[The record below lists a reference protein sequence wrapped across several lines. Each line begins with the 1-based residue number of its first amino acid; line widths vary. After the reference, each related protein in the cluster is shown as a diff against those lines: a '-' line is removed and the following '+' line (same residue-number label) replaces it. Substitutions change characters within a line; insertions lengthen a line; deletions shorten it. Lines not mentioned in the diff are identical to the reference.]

1 MSGTGGYAAAAA
13 SNISLL
19 PGLLPNVKNCGY
31 NGVMLLSGRQN
42 SSRSH
47 ASRST
52 FLEINC
58 AGHCE
63 SILRS
68 MRELQS
74 NKEMC
79 DVSIVVGSQEFLA
92 HKLVLAASSEYFRT
106 KFTSTRPDKPKGVA
120 SKTMEKIVL
129 DFDFILP
136 ELFAPILDNMYTGVI
151 RIQEQSL
158 PSTIRLASEI
168 GMSNLKQKL
177 VQHLCNT
184 VNMANANEVRTL
196 GTELDC
202 VELVEAAKAVMTNDS
217 TSNLEG
223 SNSPI
228 SESSESVVNKQLNKS
243 PWTKEE
249 DKIVIELVN
258 KYGLKSWSALASH
271 LPGRTGKQIRE
282 RWHNQLDPNV
292 RKDRWT
298 PEEDALLIE
307 AHKQLNNRWAEI
319 AKLLPGRTDNA
330 IKNHWNSTLKR
341 QVMASSYQTTA
352 SLSIESEQFKIKRRK
367 TEQSARAL
375 AQALL
380 EEENCSNVCKDS
392 PAGKSGADAHMEVE
406 SSKRPRRSSR
416 GSEKENADFSSS
428 SSAGRRGGA
437 GKEED
442 GSSFLIPGKP
452 ENSKSPGGNKSSF
465 MLRKP
470 QTLSIKL
477 EDEGGSPGSSI
488 VNSKG
493 PDECLWTGGMVA
505 GADELFPTS
514 GALSGGSPCLPLTS
528 PALGLGVAD
537 YFEGNSSC
545 HGADILRGDELSA
558 AEVAS
563 MMSPNGTGEK
573 CL

>member
-1 MSGTGGYAAAAA
+1 MSADGGYAAAAA
-13 SNISLL
+13 AASSISLL
-19 PGLLPNVKNCGY
+19 PGLLPNVKNNSYGIP
-31 NGVMLLSGRQN
+31 MLSGRQS
-42 SSRSH
+42 SSRGH
-47 ASRST
+47 TFRSN

-58 AGHCE
+58 AGHGE
-63 SILRS
+63 SVLRS
-68 MRELQS
+68 MRDFQN

-79 DVSIVVGSQEFLA
+79 DVSVVVGSQEFLA

-106 KFTSTRPDKPKGVA
+106 KFLSSRPDKCRGTS
-120 SKTMEKIVL
+120 SKALEKIVL

-136 ELFAPILDNMYTGVI
+136 ELFSPILDTMYTGVI

-158 PSTIRLASEI
+158 LSTIRLASEM
-168 GMSNLKQKL
+168 GMGSLKQRL
-177 VQHLCNT
+177 VQHVCNT
-184 VNMANANEVRTL
+184 VNAANANEVKTL
-196 GTELDC
+196 GAELDC
-202 VELVEAAKAVMTNDS
+202 AELVDAAKAVMANDS
-217 TSNLEG
+217 TSNIEG

-228 SESSESVVNKQLNKS
+228 SESSESIMNKLNKS

-249 DKIVIELVN
+249 DRIVIDLVN
-258 KYGLKSWSALASH
+258 KYGLKSWSALAAH

-341 QVMASSYQTTA
+341 QVMASSYHTTA
-352 SLSIESEQFKIKRRK
+352 SLSIESEQFKMKRKK

-375 AQALL
+375 AQALQL
-380 EEENCSNVCKDS
+380 EENSTSMCTES
-392 PAGKSGADAHMEVE
+392 PAGKPGTDEAERN
-406 SSKRPRRSSR
+406 KRPRRSLRSA
-416 GSEKENADFSSS
+416 EKENADMSSS
-428 SSAGRRGGA
+428 GSAGKRGGGA
-437 GKEED
+437 KEED
-442 GSSFLIPGKP
+442 GTSFLLPGRSD
-452 ENSKSPGGNKSSF
+452 NSKSPGGNKTSF

-477 EDEGGSPGSSI
+477 EDEGGSPSSSVI
-488 VNSKG
+488 NSKG
-493 PDECLWTGGMVA
+493 PDDCLWTGGMVA

-514 GALSGGSPCLPLTS
+514 GALSGSSPCLPLTS
-528 PALGLGVAD
+528 PGLGLGVAD
-537 YFEGNSSC
+537 YFEGNASSC